1 MFGFGRK
8 HRSSSPEHDK
18 NSGKEKIAQDKE
30 SIAQDT
36 VPSSILQ
43 CEKLVKGIFRN
54 SSDIVIQT
62 FETQKEKAM
71 LVYVDGLINKD
82 LLDRDIILPLKSK
95 DFDGDMRL
103 AIKTHYNEVTD
114 IPTFVGEVL
123 QGNVALFYE
132 GSEKIFVAD
141 IKQWDKRSV
150 EAPDAESV
158 VRGPREG
165 FTENI
170 RTNTALLRRK
180 LRTPKLMIENM
191 VIGRQGNTPIGIAY
205 IEGIVNQDV
214 LKELKARLSRIDTD
228 AIFESGSIEQYI
240 CKHKFSPVS
249 GMGSTQ
255 KPDVVAA
262 KILEGRVAVFCDGT
276 PHVLTIPELFV
287 ENLQTSEDYYSGIL
301 LATTLRVLRSVGL
314 FITIMLPGLSVAI
327 ITFSQEMMPS
337 VFLNS
342 LIASTQKT
350 PLPAGAEVFFLI
362 LMFELLK
369 EAGTR
374 LPKTVGSA
382 ITIVGALII
391 GDAAVNAGIVSAP
404 AVIIVALT
412 AVSSF
417 IVPTLPEYIIT
428 YRMLFLFLGGT
439 MGLIGVGTGVVIML
453 TQLVST
459 ESFGVPIL
467 SSFSKHEL
475 KDIIF
480 RFPLRS
486 MKYRPKAIAKDNMQ
500 RRK

>member
-1 MFGFGRK
+1 MFGSRK
-8 HRSSSPEHDK
+8 KHKASDRQQPNDITDRGGGDESA
-18 NSGKEKIAQDKE
+18 AQE
-30 SIAQDT
+30 SIPSSIAQCEML
-36 VPSSILQ
+36 VRSIFGDS
-43 CEKLVKGIFRN
+43 V
-54 SSDIVIQT
+54 DIVVES
-62 FETQKEKAM
+62 FETQREKAM
-71 LVYVDGLINKD
+71 VVYVDGLINKD
-82 LLDRDIILPLKSK
+82 LMDRDIISPLKAK
-95 DFDGDMRL
+95 GFDGDVSL
-103 AIKTHYNEVTD
+103 AIKTHYREIDNVSG
-114 IPTFVGEVL
+114 FVGEVL
-123 QGNVALFYE
+123 QGQTALFYE
-132 GSEKIFVAD
+132 GSKKAFMAD

-150 EAPDAESV
+150 ETPDTESV
-158 VRGPREG
+158 IRGPREA
-165 FTENI
+165 FTESI

-180 LRTPKLMIENM
+180 IRTPKLMIEN
-191 VIGRQGNTPIGIAY
+191 VIIGRQSNTPVGIAY
-205 IEGIVNQDV
+205 IDGIVNQDV
-214 LKELKARLSRIDTD
+214 LAELKSRLSKIDTD
-228 AIFESGSIEQYI
+228 VIFESGSIEQYI
-240 CKHKFSPVS
+240 CEHRFSPVS

-262 KILEGRVAVFCDGT
+262 GILEGRVAVFCDGT

-287 ENLQTSEDYYSGIL
+287 ENLQTSEDYYNRVV
-301 LATTLRVLRSVGL
+301 LATTFRVLRCIGL

-350 PLPAGAEVFFLI
+350 PFPAGAEIFLLI

-374 LPKTVGSA
+374 LPKAVGSA

-417 IVPTLPEYIIT
+417 IVPGLTEFILV
-428 YRMLFLFLGGT
+428 YRMVFLVLGGT
-439 MGLIGVGTGVVIML
+439 MGLIGIGAGNVIL
-453 TQLVST
+453 ITQLVST

-467 SSFSKHEL
+467 SSFSKNEL
-475 KDIIF
+475 KDIVI

-486 MKYRPKAIAKDNMQ
+486 MQYRPAAIAKDNVR

>member
-1 MFGFGRK
+1 MFEFRKK
-8 HRSSSPEHDK
+8 HRT
-18 NSGKEKIAQDKE
+18 NSREQSNIEIDRNSKSE
-30 SIAQDT
+30 SITQDT
-36 VPSSILQ
+36 IPSSILQ
-43 CEKLVKGIFRN
+43 CEKLVRSIFGN
-54 SSDIVIQT
+54 NSDIVVQP

-71 LVYVDGLINKD
+71 LVYVDGLVNKD
-82 LLDRDIILPLKSK
+82 LMDRDIISPLKSK
-95 DFDGDMRL
+95 GFDGDINL
-103 AIKTHYNEVTD
+103 AIQTHFKEVLD
-114 IPTFVGEVL
+114 VPTFVGEVL
-123 QGNVALFYE
+123 QGQTALFYG
-132 GSEKIFVAD
+132 GSKKIFIID

-150 EAPDAESV
+150 ETPDTESV
-158 VRGPREG
+158 IRGPREG
-165 FTENI
+165 FTESI

-180 LRTPKLMIENM
+180 LRTPKLMIEDII
-191 VIGRQGNTPIGIAY
+191 IGRQGNTPVGIAY

-214 LKELKARLSRIDTD
+214 LKELKSRLSKIDTD

-262 KILEGRVAVFCDGT
+262 RILEGRVAVFCDGT

-287 ENLQTSEDYYSGIL
+287 ENLQTSEDYYNRIL
-301 LATTLRVLRSVGL
+301 LAATLRALRSIGL
-314 FITIMLPGLSVAI
+314 FIAIMLPGLSVAI

-350 PLPAGAEVFFLI
+350 PLPAGAEIFFLI

-417 IVPTLPEYIIT
+417 IVPTLPEFIIL

-439 MGLIGVGTGVVIML
+439 IGLIGIGTGVVILL

-467 SSFSKHEL
+467 SSFSKNEL
-475 KDIIF
+475 KDIIL

-486 MKYRPKAIAKDNMQ
+486 MKYRPSAIARDNVQ